1 MWHNPFR
8 LLSIINKRF
17 SYFNKLIASAEDN
30 NRNNDDKNESMIHDY
45 LMKMKNS
52 KAVGTETHFS
62 GIIAK

>member
-1 MWHNPFR
+1 M
-8 LLSIINKRF
+8 F

-45 LMKMKNS
+45 LMKMKNA